1 LAARKRLDAVIDLMW
16 MRVRFVIACVAFV
29 LSLLVVV
36 PASNHLLWIC
46 TIVVTEWGYW
56 LALALIGLLV
66 AELSVGRGIF
76 RMATSTLCVAAI
88 VLYALPFVEG
98 LFVAAHLPAGLSEA
112 FGAGAGSL
120 APASP
125 LQFRKLW
132 WSGRLLGKKQGTFS
146 YHAADGTPL
155 SIDFFSDDSAGD
167 RPCIVVVHGGAW
179 HSGSPEE
186 LENWNLIL
194 SGLGYRVASI
204 SYRFAPAHVWPAQ
217 KQDLLAALAY
227 LKEHASELKID
238 PTRLV
243 LLGRSAGAQI
253 VLATAYAAKDPSIR
267 GCIASYAPTDMDFDY
282 GPAASHSFLNAHKVL
297 GQFLGGTLSEK
308 PDVYKHASPLQLAN
322 SHSPPTL
329 LAQGTRDEIVWI
341 ENSRKL
347 RDRLKQ
353 LHRPVFLLEL
363 PWATHGFDA
372 NPNGPGGQLEFYA
385 MRWFLEATMS
395 TPEFK

>member
-1 LAARKRLDAVIDLMW
+1 
-16 MRVRFVIACVAFV
+16 
-29 LSLLVVV
+29 
-36 PASNHLLWIC
+36 
-46 TIVVTEWGYW
+46 
-56 LALALIGLLV
+56 
-66 AELSVGRGIF
+66 
-76 RMATSTLCVAAI
+76 
-88 VLYALPFVEG
+88 VEG
-98 LFVAAHLPAGLSEA
+98 LFVAAQLPTALSKA
-112 FGAGAGSL
+112 FGPDEALSAS
-120 APASP
+120 ASP
-125 LQFRKLW
+125 LKFSKLC
-132 WSGRLLGKKQGTFS
+132 WSQRPLGKKKGSFT
-146 YHAADGTPL
+146 YHTADGTPL
-155 SIDFFSDDSAGD
+155 RIDFFSDDSADD
-167 RPCIVVVHGGAW
+167 RPCIVIVHGGSW
-179 HSGSPEE
+179 HSGNPEE
-186 LENWNLIL
+186 LKSWNVIL
-194 SGLGYRVASI
+194 SGLGYRVAAI

-217 KQDLLAALAY
+217 KQDLLAAIAY

-385 MRWFLEATMS
+385 MRWFLEATVPV
-395 TPEFK
+395 PEFK